1 MPPEGGE
8 PVTPSTAGGAAD
20 AAGAGG
26 SARLGE
32 AVEAGEG
39 VRLGE
44 WLRRQRSA
52 RAAGLL
58 SAAHAHALEA
68 LGVAWGSTRDARW
81 ELHLAALVAFHA
93 REGHW
98 AAPREHTEGALKL
111 GVWLHSQ
118 RTNQRK
124 GVLSAARTAQ
134 LAPYF
139 NTERAAIARSARPV
153 RAPRVRVP
161 DTAALTETFVDAA
174 AAAAG
179 REEASAASVDDAP
192 PETAAPTA
200 ALGEALVVAAA
211 AAANANAANVTDGD
225 SLSRPPGSFK
235 VLLEQAVRATQ
246 QGLAD
251 GLRFLEV
258 EFPPLPQRQL
268 ADATS
273 RALEDANVRLALS
286 FATGLGMQVAVAVPD
301 AFALER
307 ALALTGG
314 RASPFPNVRL
324 HALTTGY
331 GGAEFPEAGI
341 PIIGR
346 LFMQRRLVVAP
357 WAEAYVLVLSTS
369 AELAEAQEL
378 AQREGKKPLIFF
390 NNRLDSL
397 RGELGL
403 PTFPRRALQHRFLSF
418 VRPAYLF
425 LSRSYSASLTRPPYV
440 LPFAGA
446 LYRVYPESYQALYDT
461 GKGTYLRVSSNAAR
475 PALSEFRGELVGA
488 MREELLLDESALLT
502 RFFAAKTWFEQD
514 ARREDLSES
523 WRS

>member
-1 MPPEGGE
+1 
-8 PVTPSTAGGAAD
+8 
-20 AAGAGG
+20 
-26 SARLGE
+26 
-32 AVEAGEG
+32 
-39 VRLGE
+39 
-44 WLRRQRSA
+44 
-52 RAAGLL
+52 
-58 SAAHAHALEA
+58 
-68 LGVAWGSTRDARW
+68 
-81 ELHLAALVAFHA
+81 
-93 REGHW
+93 
-98 AAPREHTEGALKL
+98 
-111 GVWLHSQ
+111 
-118 RTNQRK
+118 
-124 GVLSAARTAQ
+124 
-134 LAPYF
+134 
-139 NTERAAIARSARPV
+139 
-153 RAPRVRVP
+153 
-161 DTAALTETFVDAA
+161 
-174 AAAAG
+174 
-179 REEASAASVDDAP
+179 
-192 PETAAPTA
+192 
-200 ALGEALVVAAA
+200 
-211 AAANANAANVTDGD
+211 
-225 SLSRPPGSFK
+225 
-235 VLLEQAVRATQ
+235 
-246 QGLAD
+246 
-251 GLRFLEV
+251 
-258 EFPPLPQRQL
+258 
-268 ADATS
+268 
-273 RALEDANVRLALS
+273 
-286 FATGLGMQVAVAVPD
+286 MQVAVAVPD